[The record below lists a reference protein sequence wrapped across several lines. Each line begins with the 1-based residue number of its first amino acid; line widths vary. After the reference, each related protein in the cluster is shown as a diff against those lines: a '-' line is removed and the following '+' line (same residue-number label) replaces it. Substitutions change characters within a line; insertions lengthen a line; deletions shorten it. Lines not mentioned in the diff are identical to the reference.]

1 MYLKPKDLKIRKSYF
16 LTRKNIMELT
26 KISSRGQIVIPQ
38 SIRNDMAISEGA
50 VIAIERINDMIV
62 LKKIDVDLVSQ
73 FKKSLE
79 DVRAGRIKRV
89 A

>member
-1 MYLKPKDLKIRKSYF
+1 
-16 LTRKNIMELT
+16 MEIT
-26 KISSRGQIVIPQ
+26 KISSKGQIVIPQ
-38 SIRNDMAISEGA
+38 SIRNEMAMSEGD

-79 DVRAGRIKRV
+79 DVKAGKIRRV

>member
-1 MYLKPKDLKIRKSYF
+1 MLLVRFINKKILLSYLGIK
-16 LTRKNIMELT
+16 MEIT
-26 KISSRGQIVIPQ
+26 KISSKGQIVIPQ
-38 SIRNDMAISEGA
+38 SIRNDLAINEGSVMA
-50 VIAIERINDMIV
+50 VERIKDMIV

-79 DVRAGRIKRV
+79 DVKAGRIKRV